1 MGQQKTKLIG
11 AEVEEKPKK
20 KDLSRRPVSPSQGG
34 AKADKYAVE
43 KEISKTKEEIKE
55 EFSTKLAEKEVK
67 KEKVRPPKVRS
78 ARYKS
83 AKSLIDSQKLYP
95 LEEAIELVKKTST
108 VKFDASVEV
117 HILME
122 KGKKETEGVRG
133 LISFP
138 HGTGRKLKVVILDE
152 KKIEEIER
160 TKKTDFDLALA
171 SPELQPKLQKIAKIL
186 GPKGLMPNP
195 KSGTLTLDPQ
205 KMAQEIAKGKI
216 EYKTDSF
223 GIIHLAIGK
232 VSWDSQKLVDNLQTL
247 LSALP
252 VNKIKRVYVAS
263 SMGPSLKVEI

>member
-1 MGQQKTKLIG
+1 MGQQKAKLIG
-11 AEVEEKPKK
+11 VEVEEKPKK
-20 KDLSRRPVSPSQGG
+20 KDFSRKT
-34 AKADKYAVE
+34 KADKYAVE
-43 KEISKTKEEIKE
+43 KDPLKTKEEIKE
-55 EFSTKLAEKEVK
+55 ELPTKLAE

-83 AKSLIDSQKLYP
+83 VKSLIDSQKLYP
-95 LEEAIELVKKTST
+95 VEEAIELVKKTST
-108 VKFDASVEV
+108 VKFDSSVEV

-152 KKIEEIER
+152 KKIEEIGK

-195 KSGTLTLDPQ
+195 KSGTLTSDSQ
-205 KMAQEIAKGKI
+205 KMASEIAKGKI

-232 VSWDSQKLVDNLQTL
+232 VSWDSQKLLDNLQTL
-247 LSALP
+247 LSVLP
-252 VNKIKRVYVAS
+252 VNKIKRVYLAS
-263 SMGPSLKVEI
+263 SMSPSLKVEI